1 MSKRWPSLARL
12 AKLYF
17 LPLASKVSRTW
28 NESFMGKAPG
38 EFLLGRL
45 NGEGG
50 RVRPTKIAIIAQTR
64 CDRCAS
70 ACDTERRGGG
80 AAGCRIAWAPVQS
93 GTNAFD
99 DMQHSMISTALA
111 AVSLRDLALVQAV
124 HRQGSFNSAARA
136 MHISPSG
143 LSHQVQKVEQALGAP
158 LFERGGR
165 KVVPT
170 AGGQRLLERIDA
182 VLAAA
187 ELLQQAAR
195 AGAVAFGGEL
205 RLGVPASLGPYLL
218 PHLIAPFPQHFPGVR
233 LGISEGKPRGL
244 LRRLHEAE
252 LDAVLA
258 PLADLMAESHAVGD
272 GHVQDVSLESLAAL
286 VSLRGGHALV
296 PALAHERLASKP
308 DIVLAKIKGQ
318 APGREIALYWR
329 EAAPW
334 GADLAAFAKLLRALA
349 KQLPG
354 LKLVG

>member
-1 MSKRWPSLARL
+1 
-12 AKLYF
+12 
-17 LPLASKVSRTW
+17 
-28 NESFMGKAPG
+28 
-38 EFLLGRL
+38 
-45 NGEGG
+45 
-50 RVRPTKIAIIAQTR
+50 
-64 CDRCAS
+64 
-70 ACDTERRGGG
+70 
-80 AAGCRIAWAPVQS
+80 
-93 GTNAFD
+93 
-99 DMQHSMISTALA
+99 MQHSMISTALA

-124 HRQGSFNSAARA
+124 HRHGSFNSAARA

-170 AGGQRLLERIDA
+170 AGGCRLLERIDA

-187 ELLQQAAR
+187 GLLQQAAR

-258 PLADLMAESHAVGD
+258 PLAPLASGIAMRPLFFEPWEAMLRADHPLAGRRSVALDQLEKADAILMAESHADGD
-272 GHVQDVSLESLAAL
+272 GDVQDVSLESLAAL

-296 PALAHERLASKP
+296 PALAHARLASKP

-329 EAAPW
+329 EATPW
-334 GADLAAFAKLLRALA
+334 GADLAAFGTLLRSLA
-349 KQLPG
+349 RQLPG

>member
-1 MSKRWPSLARL
+1 
-12 AKLYF
+12 
-17 LPLASKVSRTW
+17 
-28 NESFMGKAPG
+28 
-38 EFLLGRL
+38 
-45 NGEGG
+45 
-50 RVRPTKIAIIAQTR
+50 
-64 CDRCAS
+64 
-70 ACDTERRGGG
+70 
-80 AAGCRIAWAPVQS
+80 
-93 GTNAFD
+93 
-99 DMQHSMISTALA
+99 
-111 AVSLRDLALVQAV
+111 
-124 HRQGSFNSAARA
+124 

-170 AGGQRLLERIDA
+170 AGGHRLLERIDA

-187 ELLQQAAR
+187 ELLQQGAR

-258 PLADLMAESHAVGD
+258 PLAPLASGIAMQPLFFEPWEVMLRADHPLAGRRSVALEQLEATDAILMAESHAGGD

-329 EAAPW
+329 EATPW
-334 GADLAAFAKLLRALA
+334 GADLTAFAKLLRALA

-354 LKLVG
+354 LKLAG